1 VGQATLYRNF
11 ATRRELL
18 EALYVDEIDE
28 ICRAATIDPGDPPAA
43 RLETWLRRFYAYFIS
58 KHPVATEL
66 LQHTEADD
74 PVFGDGYTRVTAAA
88 RPLLDAAR
96 DAGEIDAA
104 LSLEQILDLVIAVA
118 KISGTD
124 EHRGPILEK
133 VLGTLRDKR

>member
-1 VGQATLYRNF
+1 MPA
-11 ATRRELL
+11 RRH
-18 EALYVDEIDE
+18 VDDAGSSVPDA
-28 ICRAATIDPGDPPAA
+28 RLPSGHDRPRRPPAA

-58 KHPVATEL
+58 KQPVATEL

-74 PVFGDGYTRVTAAA
+74 PVSGAGYTRVTAAA

-96 DAGEIDAA
+96 DAGEIDGA

-118 KISGTD
+118 KSSVSD

-133 VLGTLRDKR
+133 VLGALKDKS